1 MFKFLKISL
10 ITALLA
16 LSATTTQ
23 ADGVRGFQAYETK
36 GAFSDVLSD
45 LKDAIINRGLVID
58 YTGQLNKMLKRTS
71 KTVGSVTESGSA
83 TPYLEAQFM
92 QFCSAKLSHEVI
104 SANPQN
110 IAVCPYVVFIYELKT
125 APGKVHVGYRRP
137 ITGPSK
143 RSRKALAKIDA
154 LLNDIVKESL
164 Q

>member
-10 ITALLA
+10 ITVLLA
-16 LSATTTQ
+16 LTATPTL
-23 ADGVRGFQAYETK
+23 AESVRGFQAYETK
-36 GAFSDVLSD
+36 GAFNDVLSD

-58 YTGQLNKMLKRTS
+58 YTGQLNTMLKRTS
-71 KTVGSVTESGSA
+71 KTVGSVTESGSP
-83 TPYLEAQFM
+83 TPYVKAQFM

-110 IAVCPYVVFIYELKT
+110 IAICPYVVFIYELKT
-125 APGKVHVGYRRP
+125 SPGMIHVGYRRP

-143 RSRKALAKIDA
+143 RSRKALSKVDA
-154 LLNDIVKESL
+154 LLDAIVKESL